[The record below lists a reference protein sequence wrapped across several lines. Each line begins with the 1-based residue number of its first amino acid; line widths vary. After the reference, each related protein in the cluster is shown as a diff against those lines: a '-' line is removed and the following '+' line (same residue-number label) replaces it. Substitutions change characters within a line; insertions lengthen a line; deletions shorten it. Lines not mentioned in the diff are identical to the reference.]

1 MGPSVG
7 MQWDLCAEFMGFWHY
22 LIISGYGRG
31 LLSKILNSTLPFLC
45 CVQSQWQEP
54 HTPVPCLQYFSFLIA
69 RIIYKMV

>member
-31 LLSKILNSTLPFLC
+31 LVKSLT
-45 CVQSQWQEP
+45 P
-54 HTPVPCLQYFSFLIA
+54 HYHFYAVSRANGRNHIPLFHVYSIFHSLLLG
-69 RIIYKMV
+69 